1 MEQIEPVEK
10 KICRACEREKKITS
24 FAKGASGKRGGVC
37 NLCKSLGMTIKN
49 KTTIKKTPPKN
60 NPLQLGNVQS
70 KDYENAYKF
79 LESAGY
85 SLKEDLHIQF
95 CKRYGLTPNSPK
107 KTFNNHYSQEDCG
120 LI

>member
-10 KICRACEREKKITS
+10 KICRACEKEKKITS

-49 KTTIKKTPPKN
+49 KTRIKKPPIKN
-60 NPLQLGNVQS
+60 NPLQLGNVS
-70 KDYENAYKF
+70 KKDYITAYQF
-79 LESAGY
+79 LEKAGY
-85 SLKEDLHIQF
+85 SLKEDLHEQF
-95 CKRYGLTPNSPK
+95 CKKYNLPIREPK
-107 KTFNNHYSQEDCG
+107 RIFNNHYSQEDCG